1 MLFYVMCS
9 LTGLFV
15 IDYKPYGDHSWKSA
29 IVYFFRTVAMVW
41 SAVLML
47 IFILVNFGALVF
59 DIYAI
64 AWCPYPNC
72 EYIYSSIASI
82 TNNTNHS
89 ETLGVPQPEK
99 PEEYQDWKKTLV
111 TTVIVASLVSYY
123 IMVIRVLP
131 TLPESRFS
139 ILKPLHKC
147 ITKTDGNEV
156 LSPFVDSMMQPTVV
170 TNQGQ
175 PTVVTNQGQPTVVT
189 NQGQPT
195 VVTNQGQPTV
205 VINQGQPTVVTN
217 QGQPTLLRPVQAR
230 RFHLMFW
237 FTVLLYVSN
246 TVVFIVHLSDLISPD
261 HVKEDIDILGLTM
274 HLSAQLGVIPCCFIF
289 SKVAYAVS
297 TKCLHLE
304 KEFKAVQWE
313 QPVPTREVTQ
323 SESERHAV
331 QREKHVLTQ
340 ETESERRAVQRE
352 QHVLTQESES
362 ERRAAQREQP
372 VLTQESESERHA
384 AQRELRESVR
394 CAVQREQRESE
405 RHAKNYLKRLKS
417 KDKNY
422 LKMFKAT
429 LKPYETWFAWH
440 WILFIFVTF
449 MSIAYLAETIVQE
462 RYGTGSKCADGNHTV
477 CMLDLVHIII
487 FVLQSCVLFLYP
499 CFRAGTITASREIL
513 ISRVSRSNW
522 EEVPQSVKDSFVQY
536 LKDQNCGFKILLMC
550 ARIEFGFNLAYLS
563 IFIGVLGVI
572 LRLSL

>member
-15 IDYKPYGDHSWKSA
+15 IDYKHHGDHSWKSA

-47 IFILVNFGALVF
+47 IFNLVNLGALVF

-64 AWCPYPNC
+64 ALCPYPNC

-111 TTVIVASLVSYY
+111 TTVIIASLVSYY
-123 IMVIRVLP
+123 IMVLCVLP

-147 ITKTDGNEV
+147 ISKTDGNEV
-156 LSPFVDSMMQPTVV
+156 LSPFVDSMTQSTL
-170 TNQGQ
+170 
-175 PTVVTNQGQPTVVT
+175 
-189 NQGQPT
+189 
-195 VVTNQGQPTV
+195 
-205 VINQGQPTVVTN
+205 VTN

-237 FTVLLYVSN
+237 FTVFLYVSN

-274 HLSAQLGVIPCCFIF
+274 HLSAQFGVIPCCFIF

-297 TKCLHLE
+297 TKCLDLE
-304 KEFKAVQWE
+304 KQFKAVQWE
-313 QPVPTREVTQ
+313 RPVFTREETQ
-323 SESERHAV
+323 S
-331 QREKHVLTQ
+331 
-340 ETESERRAVQRE
+340 
-352 QHVLTQESES
+352 
-362 ERRAAQREQP
+362 
-372 VLTQESESERHA
+372 
-384 AQRELRESVR
+384 ESVR
-394 CAVQREQRESE
+394 CAVQRDQRESE
-405 RHAKNYLKRLKS
+405 RRAKNYLEQLKLI
-417 KDKNY
+417 DKNY

-440 WILFIFVTF
+440 WILFIIVTF

-462 RYGTGSKCADGNHTV
+462 QYGTGSKCADGNHTV
-477 CMLDLVHIII
+477 CMLDLVYMIL

-499 CFRAGTITASREIL
+499 CFRAGTITASREKL

-522 EEVPQSVKDSFVQY
+522 KEVPQSVKDSFVQY
-536 LKDQNCGFKILLMC
+536 LKDQNCGFKISLMC
-550 ARIEFGFNLAYLS
+550 ARIQFGFDLAYLS
-563 IFIGVLGVI
+563 IFIGVFGVI

>member
-15 IDYKPYGDHSWKSA
+15 IDYKHHGDHSWKSA

-64 AWCPYPNC
+64 ARCPYPNC

-111 TTVIVASLVSYY
+111 TTVIIASLVSYY
-123 IMVIRVLP
+123 IMVLCVLP

-147 ITKTDGNEV
+147 ISKTDGNEV
-156 LSPFVDSMMQPTVV
+156 LSPFVDSMTQSTL
-170 TNQGQ
+170 
-175 PTVVTNQGQPTVVT
+175 
-189 NQGQPT
+189 
-195 VVTNQGQPTV
+195 
-205 VINQGQPTVVTN
+205 VTN

-230 RFHLMFW
+230 WFHLMFW

-246 TVVFIVHLSDLISPD
+246 TAVFIVHLSDLISPD

-274 HLSAQLGVIPCCFIF
+274 LLSAQLGVIPCCFIF

-297 TKCLHLE
+297 TKCLDLE
-304 KEFKAVQWE
+304 KQFKAVQWE
-313 QPVPTREVTQ
+313 QPVLTREETQ
-323 SESERHAV
+323 SESERCAV
-331 QREKHVLTQ
+331 QREQPVLTR
-340 ETESERRAVQRE
+340 ETESERHAAQRE
-352 QHVLTQESES
+352 QPVLTRETES

-372 VLTQESESERHA
+372 VLTRETESERRA
-384 AQRELRESVR
+384 AQRELCESVR
-394 CAVQREQRESE
+394 CAVQRDQHESE
-405 RHAKNYLKRLKS
+405 RRAKNYLKQLKLI
-417 KDKNY
+417 DKNY

-429 LKPYETWFAWH
+429 MKPYETWFAWH
-440 WILFIFVTF
+440 WILFIIVTF

-462 RYGTGSKCADGNHTV
+462 RYGTGSKCADGNRIV
-477 CMLDLVHIII
+477 CMLDLVHIIL

-499 CFRAGTITASREIL
+499 CFRAGTITTSREKL

-522 EEVPQSVKDSFVQY
+522 KEVPQSVKDSFVQY
-536 LKDQNCGFKILLMC
+536 LKDQNSGFKISLMC
-550 ARIEFGFNLAYLS
+550 ARIQFGFNLAYLS
-563 IFIGVLGVI
+563 IFIGVFGVI